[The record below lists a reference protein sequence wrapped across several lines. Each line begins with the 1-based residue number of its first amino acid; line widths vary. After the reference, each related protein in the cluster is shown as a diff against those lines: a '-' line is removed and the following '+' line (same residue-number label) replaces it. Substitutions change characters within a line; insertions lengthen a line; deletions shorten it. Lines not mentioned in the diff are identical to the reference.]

1 MNIIMDDVSGAFKDL
16 LMEGSEDYSLLDK
29 VEKELGNFE
38 WHTYTEEDKKMR
50 QYEGMARV
58 AKQVSLFTQ
67 MQGS

>member
-1 MNIIMDDVSGAFKDL
+1 MDDVSGAFKDL
-16 LMEGSEDYSLLDK
+16 SMEGSEDYSLLDK
-29 VEKELGNFE
+29 VEKALGNFE
-38 WHTYTEEDKKMR
+38 WHTTTEEDKKMR